1 VLPSLIDE
9 LTSAVLIRDN
19 RSGLAP
25 VLSFIY
31 KVKTMLK
38 TQSRSLNPVKAA
50 ILISAVVVPFLHSQ
64 AAHANYMDTYFK
76 DGMTI
81 RLVTPVGL
89 NVNLPYATNGGM
101 INTFI
106 PDNTNDWKFKVIR
119 SSADG
124 IKFQR
129 IGTNHLI
136 TAKKFPS
143 ANLFPLEAWQNVGGE
158 DKFQTW
164 VAIPT
169 QPGFFALCLKAQRD
183 QCMNVPNSKDKTKL
197 TTYNFN
203 PNDRDQMFSVGILS
217 NTPPPPDSSTLGIP
231 VNWNNAAYRGNNGL
245 WPGYAPP
252 SVGGTL
258 DAVGNCTW
266 YANGRL
272 GELGYSNNALRKL
285 VGNAR
290 DWDNQARNAGISIG
304 TQPRVGAIA
313 QWESN
318 HVAVV
323 EQINSD
329 GTIIISESSYPSNG
343 ARAFL
348 YETRKILASGPSNY
362 IYVPR

>member
-1 VLPSLIDE
+1 MATFS
-9 LTSAVLIRDN
+9 
-19 RSGLAP
+19 SGLAP

-50 ILISAVVVPFLHSQ
+50 ILISAVVLPFLHSQ

-106 PDNTNDWKFKVIR
+106 SDNTNDWKFKVIR

-143 ANLFPLEAWQNVGGE
+143 ANLSPLEAWQNVGGE

-217 NTPPPPDSSTLGIP
+217 NTSDDSTPLSLKRAKAWVDKEIAYDQGRYYDGYRQDCSGFVSMAWQLGTSAVTGTLPQYSRTLGSKDDLQPGDAINNRQAGNSGHVVLFVRWIDKAQGKFVAYEENGGWGKAVQTNLTLSIKNGGWDIP
-231 VNWNNAAYRGNNGL
+231 EYRNHNPWFL
-245 WPGYAPP
+245 
-252 SVGGTL
+252 
-258 DAVGNCTW
+258 
-266 YANGRL
+266 
-272 GELGYSNNALRKL
+272 ERK
-285 VGNAR
+285 
-290 DWDNQARNAGISIG
+290 
-304 TQPRVGAIA
+304 
-313 QWESN
+313 
-318 HVAVV
+318 
-323 EQINSD
+323 
-329 GTIIISESSYPSNG
+329 
-343 ARAFL
+343 
-348 YETRKILASGPSNY
+348 K
-362 IYVPR
+362 